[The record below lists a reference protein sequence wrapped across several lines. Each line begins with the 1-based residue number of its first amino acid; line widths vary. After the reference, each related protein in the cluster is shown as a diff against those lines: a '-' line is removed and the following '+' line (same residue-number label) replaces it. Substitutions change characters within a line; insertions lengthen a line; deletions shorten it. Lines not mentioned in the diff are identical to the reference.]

1 MEAQASTT
9 SIAPPAAKAV
19 RKLIKNSKS
28 VTTKTAPVST
38 SKPVSAAKANA
49 AVLKALCAKLG
60 VEPRVARRRL
70 RAAKLSFHV
79 SRERWVFTPAQ
90 QKQVDSII
98 TGEGKDE

>member
-1 MEAQASTT
+1 MELNASTT

-19 RKLIKNSKS
+19 RKLVKK
-28 VTTKTAPVST
+28 VAPAT
-38 SKPVSAAKANA
+38 PAGKPVSAAKANA
-49 AVLKALCAKLG
+49 AVLKALCGKLG

-79 SRERWVFTPAQ
+79 LRERWVFTPVQ

-98 TGEGKDE
+98 LGTVKKE